1 MYFTIDQAG
10 KIEHTNEDTVLALCT
25 AETQYAIKIPKLL
38 KQNIFN
44 RCKREYK
51 NNLVYRIFSYCLYL
65 LLNGR
70 ITPNSV
76 IIIDEEYKGH
86 GKDIKN
92 YLLKYLEKISAENI
106 RFQEIGK
113 TDPSHRIAN
122 QTFSGKLKPNEI
134 ISEKQLNLNAILPLN
149 KQKEYLK

>member
-51 NNLVYRIFSYCLYL
+51 NNLVYRIFSYGLYL
-65 LLNGR
+65 LLKDR
-70 ITPNSV
+70 ITNNS
-76 IIIDEEYKGH
+76 ILLIDEEYKGH

-92 YLLKYLEKISAENI
+92 YLLKYLEKMPAENI
-106 RFQEIGK
+106 RFQELGK
-113 TDPSHRIAN
+113 KDLSHRIAN

-134 ISEKQLNLNAILPLN
+134 ITEKQLNLNVILPLN